1 MGNNIKEKLIKG
13 TLWNTIEKVA
23 IKSASFVIGIIL
35 ARLLSPED
43 YGLIGMLM
51 IFISLSSIFIE
62 SGFAKALIQ
71 KQDRTDIDFS
81 TTFYFNLGVSLLLY
95 LALYITAPY
104 IASFYNFPILSPL
117 LRVLSINIIIASI
130 NIVQRAKLMIEMDFK
145 SLAKINF
152 LGTLV
157 GGIGG
162 ILLAY
167 KDFGVWA
174 LAGQYLISTLTMTI
188 LFFKYSHWTPTL
200 HFSFISFKK
209 LFRFGFNLLIAGS
222 ITTIFNNIATIAIG
236 KLYKSSQLGYYTR
249 ANQFTD
255 MIAWTINDVLGNVT
269 FPILSELQ
277 NDRERLISIYKKSLF
292 YTSLITFPIMTL
304 LAILAKPIILLLLT
318 EKWLPCVALLQ
329 ILCFARMLTPLSAI
343 NMNALN
349 AIGRSDLFLKIDL
362 SKLPIDIFFLIVTI
376 PLGIKAIVIGNL
388 ISTVICFFINA
399 YYPGKILNYG
409 PIKQL
414 KDFIR
419 VFISIGVMSIFV
431 ILIRTHIDNVS
442 LQLLL
447 GSILGITIYII
458 CCKIFNIISFSHF
471 NIFSQYIH
479 KNNRNEI

>member
-1 MGNNIKEKLIKG
+1 M
-13 TLWNTIEKVA
+13 IEKVA
-23 IKSASFVIGIIL
+23 IKSASFIISIIL

-71 KQDRTDIDFS
+71 KQDRSDIDFS
-81 TTFYFNLGVSLLLY
+81 TTFYFNLATSLLLY
-95 LALYITAPY
+95 SVLYIAAPY
-104 IASFYNFPILSPL
+104 VATFYNSPILSPL
-117 LRVLSINIIIASI
+117 LRILSINIIIASI
-130 NIVQRAKLMIEMDFK
+130 NIVQRAQLMIKMDFK

-162 ILLAY
+162 IIMAH

-174 LAGQYLISTLTMTI
+174 LVGQYLISTLTMSI
-188 LFFKYSHWTPTL
+188 LFFKYSHWIPTL
-200 HFSFISFKK
+200 HFSFTSFNK
-209 LFRFGFNLLIAGS
+209 LFKFGSNLLIAGS
-222 ITTIFNNIATIAIG
+222 ITTIFNNIATIVIG
-236 KLYKSSQLGYYTR
+236 KLYKPDQLGYYTR

-255 MIAWTINDVLGNVT
+255 IVAWTINDVLGNVT

-277 NDRERLISIYKKSLF
+277 NNREKLISVYKKSLF
-292 YTSLITFPIMTL
+292 YTSLITFPIMIL
-304 LAILAKPIILLLLT
+304 LALLAKPIVVILLT
-318 EKWLPCVALLQ
+318 EKWLPCVTLLQ

-349 AIGRSDLFLKIDL
+349 AIGRSDLFLRVDL
-362 SKLPIDIFFLIVTI
+362 SKIPIDIFFLVITI

-388 ISTVICFFINA
+388 ISTIICFFINA

-419 VFISIGVMSIFV
+419 IFISIGVMSIFV

>member
-1 MGNNIKEKLIKG
+1 
-13 TLWNTIEKVA
+13 
-23 IKSASFVIGIIL
+23 
-35 ARLLSPED
+35 
-43 YGLIGMLM
+43 
-51 IFISLSSIFIE
+51 
-62 SGFAKALIQ
+62 
-71 KQDRTDIDFS
+71 
-81 TTFYFNLGVSLLLY
+81 
-95 LALYITAPY
+95 
-104 IASFYNFPILSPL
+104 
-117 LRVLSINIIIASI
+117 
-130 NIVQRAKLMIEMDFK
+130 MDFK

-162 ILLAY
+162 ILMAY

-419 VFISIGVMSIFV
+419 IFISIGVMSIFV